1 MESIDDAATLSEAE
15 RKDLGI
21 TTKLP
26 NTLVKSL
33 EALESNK
40 TLQNLLGP
48 NLVNNYIMVKR
59 AESKKLNAMDEKARR
74 KWLVER
80 Y

>member
-1 MESIDDAATLSEAE
+1 MIDDAATLSETE

-26 NTLVKSL
+26 NTLAKSL

-40 TLQNLLGP
+40 TLQGLLGP
-48 NLVNNYIMVKR
+48 NLVNNYILVKR